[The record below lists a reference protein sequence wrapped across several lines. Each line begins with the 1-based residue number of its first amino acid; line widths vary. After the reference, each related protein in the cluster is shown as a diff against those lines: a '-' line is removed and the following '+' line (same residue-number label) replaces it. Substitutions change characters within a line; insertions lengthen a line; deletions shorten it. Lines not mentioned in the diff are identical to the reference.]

1 MKSLAS
7 AYLSIAGFLIFG
19 AGAPVAMAAPQVLAL
34 IPTDTAIPLHC
45 DGQSCSV
52 RLSTFCLQRWRP
64 SPEAGVH
71 YVATGGEGLRL
82 VGIGPDGASRPLGND
97 LNVSI
102 IATFGSSAVEI
113 EVPQKSLTA
122 AGVASAVLRVGGG
135 VSLVPVGLPNDA
147 NPQSDQDIALATGP
161 LRDAADSILRRNGE
175 SIEVASLVNRTIGL
189 LPDPYGNETQGPIDV
204 RSEIFRSLPSD
215 EAKEGVRGTLDDIF
229 DRCEVATAG
238 QESKFRDL
246 LTRECLGRQHDKLIT
261 PIRDSV
267 WKGPVQI
274 VLQKAR

>member
-1 MKSLAS
+1 MKSLATVC
-7 AYLSIAGFLIFG
+7 LGIAGFLVFG
-19 AGAPVAMAAPQVLAL
+19 AGVPAAMAAPQVLAL

-45 DGQSCSV
+45 DGQSCSA
-52 RLSTFCLQRWRP
+52 RMSTFCLQRWRP

-102 IATFGSSAVEI
+102 IATFGSSTVEI
-113 EVPQKSLTA
+113 EVPQKSLAA
-122 AGVASAVLRVGGG
+122 AGVARAVLRVGGG

-147 NPQSDQDIALATGP
+147 NPQSEQDIALATGP
-161 LRDAADSILRRNGE
+161 LRDAADSILRGNGD
-175 SIEVASLVNRTIGL
+175 SIAVASLVNRTIGL
-189 LPDPYGNETQGPIDV
+189 LPNPYSNQTQGPIDV

-215 EAKEGVRGTLDDIF
+215 DAREGVRGTLDDIF
-229 DRCEVATAG
+229 DRCEVGTAG
-238 QESKFRDL
+238 QESNFRDL

-261 PIRDSV
+261 PIRESV
-267 WKGPVQI
+267 WKAIETGS
-274 VLQKAR
+274 